1 MLLVWLPL
9 SSVVCFFMP
18 WHSHLWEQLVPLD
31 HAAAHVDA
39 CAPDYRKHHSRWR
52 LPVLPAFYGIFAGS
66 FLLTTWFARMLGCLL
81 VAWCPLEILEWP
93 PFLCYRL
100 YRKAPPWLLW
110 KILPLGLHCVDVY
123 FEFYPETRDFLEF
136 CFKTEDWILSKLH
149 CTIVP

>member
-1 MLLVWLPL
+1 MASAVFCCLFLHALAFPPVGAVSAVGSTSRSRGCLCPRPPKTSLLL
-9 SSVVCFFMP
+9 
-18 WHSHLWEQLVPLD
+18 
-31 HAAAHVDA
+31 
-39 CAPDYRKHHSRWR
+39 AP
-52 LPVLPAFYGIFAGS
+52 PVLPAFYGIFAGT

-81 VAWCPLEILEWP
+81 VAWCPLEILDWP
-93 PFLCYRL
+93 PFLCYCL